1 MLSSSRH
8 AEGGAPLL
16 PWLDIVRQR
25 QACELGRDR
34 SLSEGAEPGRGTAT
48 LVGSAAC
55 GRRRRRRY
63 EVSRVLVGQQE
74 QLQARAMRQVG
85 VEIGGRCAGIGW
97 RCAGIGGRCAMIGGR
112 CAELGG
118 GDGEAVEV
126 VEEVREGRLVE
137 GVAGDLVRM
146 RVRVRLGLGLR
157 AAVLAS
163 GCGAGFGLRCW
174 LRVAVLAR
182 VKVGVMVTSVEV
194 QSQPRRSL
202 YCGAP

>member
-1 MLSSSRH
+1 
-8 AEGGAPLL
+8 
-16 PWLDIVRQR
+16 
-25 QACELGRDR
+25 
-34 SLSEGAEPGRGTAT
+34 
-48 LVGSAAC
+48 
-55 GRRRRRRY
+55 
-63 EVSRVLVGQQE
+63 
-74 QLQARAMRQVG
+74 
-85 VEIGGRCAGIGW
+85 
-97 RCAGIGGRCAMIGGR
+97 MIGGR
-112 CAELGG
+112 CTELGG